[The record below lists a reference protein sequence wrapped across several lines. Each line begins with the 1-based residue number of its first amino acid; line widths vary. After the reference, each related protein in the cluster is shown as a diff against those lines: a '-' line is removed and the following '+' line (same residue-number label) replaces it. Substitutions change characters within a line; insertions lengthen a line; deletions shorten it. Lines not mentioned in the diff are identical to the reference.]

1 MRDPGGRVRVSAVL
15 DFEMA
20 LAGDGAFDLAYLAYQ
35 DARDEHDLAA
45 ILRGYGA
52 PSGPPSDQ
60 PAGPP
65 ATCAGLRRRLLLY
78 QVPQALEHL
87 WWVVS
92 FRDETAT
99 ARVLA
104 RLRTLVDALEPR
116 PTSA

>member
-1 MRDPGGRVRVSAVL
+1 VPRT
-15 DFEMA
+15 
-20 LAGDGAFDLAYLAYQ
+20 
-35 DARDEHDLAA
+35 
-45 ILRGYGA
+45 
-52 PSGPPSDQ
+52 
-60 PAGPP
+60 PA
-65 ATCAGLRRRLLLY
+65 RLLLY

-92 FRDETAT
+92 FRDEMAT